1 MEKQKKKLTIS
12 GKPKKNFVSQQN
24 FESKK
29 KYCFQNLQII
39 LKKILKL
46 SL

>member
-24 FESKK
+24 FENRKKFPFNEKKFSKPIVV
-29 KYCFQNLQII
+29 F
-39 LKKILKL
+39 
-46 SL
+46 